1 MYIQVYKRNQAA
13 LGYIVQIHGTIIIF
27 TVTALPRFFTIFHTF
42 KQLGSELRVRQFEI
56 FLSVHNFYFFLLSVE
71 YKFMF
76 YVDTF
81 VFPAVFLD
89 SFTCLEYLL
98 FAVLVLD
105 GRHTKFLTDFQ
116 RNEKCF
122 GHKSFHCLLSLSF
135 ILFAA

>member
-1 MYIQVYKRNQAA
+1 
-13 LGYIVQIHGTIIIF
+13 
-27 TVTALPRFFTIFHTF
+27 
-42 KQLGSELRVRQFEI
+42 
-56 FLSVHNFYFFLLSVE
+56 
-71 YKFMF
+71 MF

-116 RNEKCF
+116 RNEKMF
-122 GHKSFHCLLSLSF
+122 RS
-135 ILFAA
+135 